1 MHLLAEEWPLLS
13 FTLLTQLAVGSY
25 IFFVII
31 RALNMKLG
39 NNLGISVTKRGMFL
53 VGPVMVVALVCSVF
67 HLGDP
72 FGAYRSILNLGT
84 AWLSREILFSGAFFA
99 LWAVSYFL
107 DWKGAWN
114 QIVGW
119 VTSVVGLGAIFSMAS
134 IYTASIKPAWTD
146 INTYIAFY
154 GTTILFGAVAS
165 MILILLSKEEKTEGL
180 TKVIK
185 SIGLVGLAAI
195 IVQLVY
201 LPVYVSGL
209 TANGQAGLQSASLIT
224 ETYALTTVIR
234 WVLSIVGLSLI
245 GFVFYRNSKI
255 KSQLSFYVTALA
267 LVLVGE
273 FLGRYI
279 FYATGVS
286 IIVG

>member
-25 IFFVII
+25 IFLVII
-31 RALNMKLG
+31 RAFDGKLG
-39 NNLGISVTKRGMFL
+39 NNLVISVTKRGMFL
-53 VGPVMVVALVCSVF
+53 VGPVMFVGLICSVF

-72 FGAYRSILNLGT
+72 FGAYRSILNLGS
-84 AWLSREILFSGAFFA
+84 AWLSREILFSGAFFT
-99 LWAVSYFL
+99 LWATSYFL
-107 DWKGAWN
+107 DRKGAWN

-119 VTSVVGLGAIFSMAS
+119 VTSIVGLGAIFSMAS

-146 INTYIAFY
+146 INTYLAFY
-154 GTTILFGAVAS
+154 GTTILFGAVAT

-185 SIGLVGLAAI
+185 GIGLVGLAAI

-209 TANGQAGLQSASLIT
+209 SVNGQAGLASASLIT
-224 ETYALTTVIR
+224 ETYALTTIIR
-234 WVLSIVGLSLI
+234 WGLSIVGLSLV
-245 GFVFYRNSKI
+245 GYVFYRNNKA
-255 KSQLSFYVTALA
+255 KSQRSFYLTALT

-286 IIVG
+286 IVVG